1 MADLHSE
8 FGTFHEKVA
17 LSPSKKASLRTSRD
31 AIRDRIRKHF
41 IEVLEVDPPKFHA
54 QGSFV
59 MVTTTNPLDG
69 EFDIDDGVY
78 LQHLDPH
85 DSSRWPTPETV
96 HGWIIDAIDDHTDEK
111 PIDKRTCVRVQYAGQ
126 YHVDLPSYA
135 KLNAEYMLAV
145 KGDTGWHHSDPKAIT
160 EWFKKQVKQRGEQL
174 RRVARYLKAWT
185 DYQSGKRGK
194 MPNSLIMTI
203 LASDCFCSDARDD
216 VSLANTA
223 AAIQRAVTP
232 VFCVRNPTDT
242 SEEITRRL
250 TDEQKSRF
258 QTAIAVLAADG
269 ASAVAEK
276 RRKKA
281 SSLWQGQLGDRF
293 PLIEEDDDEE
303 SQKKEDANRL
313 AAFFVP
319 RSPAKPWAWLQ

>member
-1 MADLHSE
+1 MANLHSE
-8 FGTFHEKVA
+8 FGAFHDKVA
-17 LSPSKKASLRTSRD
+17 LSSSKKASLRTSRD

-41 IEVLEVDPPKFHA
+41 IEVLKVDPPKFHA
-54 QGSFV
+54 QGSFT
-59 MVTTTNPLDG
+59 MVTTMNPLDG

-85 DSSRWPTPETV
+85 DSSKWPTPETV

-135 KLNAEYMLAV
+135 KLNGDYMLAV
-145 KGDTGWHHSDPKAIT
+145 KGDTGWHRSDPKAIT
-160 EWFKKQVKQRGEQL
+160 DWFKKRVKQNGEQF
-174 RRVARYLKAWT
+174 RRIVRYLKAWT

-194 MPNSLIMTI
+194 MPNGLIMTV
-203 LASDCFCSDARDD
+203 LASDCFCADVRDD

-223 AAIQRAVTP
+223 AAIKRAVTP
-232 VFCVRNPTDT
+232 VFCVRNPADT

-258 QTAIAVLAADG
+258 QAAITDLAADG
-269 ASAVAEK
+269 AAAIAEK
-276 RRKKA
+276 SRKKA
-281 SSLWQGQLGDRF
+281 SKLWQGQLGDRF
-293 PLIEEDDDEE
+293 PLIDEE
-303 SQKKEDANRL
+303 GSEDEDRKKEDANRL
-313 AAFFVP
+313 AAFFVSTNP
-319 RSPAKPWAWLQ
+319 PKPWAFQ

>member
-1 MADLHSE
+1 MADLHSA
-8 FGTFHEKVA
+8 FGTFHDKVA
-17 LSPSKKASLRTSRD
+17 LTAGKKASLRTSRD
-31 AIRDRIRKHF
+31 AIRKRIRDHF
-41 IEVLEVDPPKFHA
+41 VEVLELEPPKFYA
-54 QGSFV
+54 QGSFA

-85 DSSRWPTPETV
+85 DNSEWPTPETV
-96 HGWIIDAIDDHTDEK
+96 HGWIMDAIDDHTDEK
-111 PIDKRTCVRVQYAGQ
+111 PIDKRTCVRVQYAGR

-135 KLNAEYMLAV
+135 KLSGEYMLAV
-145 KGDTGWHHSDPKAIT
+145 KGETGWHRSDPKAIT
-160 EWFKKQVKQRGEQL
+160 DWFKKRVKQHGEQL
-174 RRVARYLKAWT
+174 RRIVRCLKAWT

-194 MPNSLIMTI
+194 MPNGLIMTV
-203 LASDCFCSDARDD
+203 LASDCFCADARDD

-232 VFCVRNPTDT
+232 VFCVRNPTDA

-258 QTAIAVLAADG
+258 QTAIADLAADG

-276 RRKKA
+276 SRRKA
-281 SSLWQGQLGDRF
+281 SKLWQGQLGDRF
-293 PLIEEDDDEE
+293 PLIEEEDDDQD
-303 SQKKEDANRL
+303 QKKEDASRL
-313 AAFFVP
+313 AASFMP
-319 RSPAKPWAWLQ
+319 KSPAKPWAWMQ